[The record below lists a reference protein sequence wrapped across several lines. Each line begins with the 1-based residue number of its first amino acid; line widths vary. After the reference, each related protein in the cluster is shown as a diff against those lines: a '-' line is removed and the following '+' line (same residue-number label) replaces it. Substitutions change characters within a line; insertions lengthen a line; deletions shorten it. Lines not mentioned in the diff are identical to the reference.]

1 MKENKFTIGDHI
13 PTFSLEDHK
22 GNWFN
27 SDEFLYKKYFV
38 LFFYPMDFTP
48 TCTKEACQFR
58 DINQEFQALDAIVL
72 GINGQSINSHE
83 KFAVKNNLNYPI
95 LSDRK
100 AELTKKL
107 GIKKTFGL
115 LTPRETFVFNKKG
128 KLIEH
133 IRSNAAQ
140 IHIDK
145 ALNAIKNDQEN

>member
-1 MKENKFTIGDHI
+1 MRENKFKKGDHL

-58 DINQEFQALDAIVL
+58 DIKKEFEALEAIIV
-72 GINGQSINSHE
+72 GINGQSTTSHE
-83 KFAVKNNLNYPI
+83 KFVTKNNLNYPI
-95 LSDRK
+95 LSDK
-100 AELTKKL
+100 NAELTKRL
-107 GIKKTFGL
+107 GIKKTLGL
-115 LTPRETFVFNKKG
+115 ITPRETFVFNKKG

-133 IRSNAAQ
+133 IVSNAAQ

-145 ALNAIKNDQEN
+145 ALEAIKNDQEG